1 MSPAADERDR
11 IRAAM
16 DRILGGIPQR
26 SNGALTIVA
35 LAMEADV
42 PRNALT
48 QRHLDLKND
57 FYEKVRAR
65 GEMPDSEKRL
75 RRQLVKSKELRAEAL
90 KEIERLK
97 ADNEALV
104 GALHQVVMENRQ
116 LRLQLTE
123 QPGNLRVLP
132 TQPRPSAQ

>member
-16 DRILGGIPQR
+16 DRILGGTPQR

-48 QRHLDLKND
+48 QRHLDLKYE

-65 GEMPDSEKRL
+65 GETPDSEKRL
-75 RRQLVKSKELRAEAL
+75 RRQLVKAKELRAEAL
-90 KEIERLK
+90 KEIDRLK
-97 ADNEALV
+97 TDNEALV

-116 LRLQLTE
+116 LRLQLAE
-123 QPGNLRVLP
+123 RPDNLRVLP
-132 TQPRPSAQ
+132 SQPRPTAR

>member
-1 MSPAADERDR
+1 MSPAADERDQ

-16 DRILGGIPQR
+16 DRILGGTPQR

-35 LAMEADV
+35 LATEADV

-48 QRHLDLKND
+48 QRHLDLKNE

-75 RRQLVKSKELRAEAL
+75 RRQLVKAKELRAEAL
-90 KEIERLK
+90 KEIERLRT
-97 ADNEALV
+97 DNEALV

-116 LRLQLTE
+116 LRLQLTQ
-123 QPGNLRVLP
+123 QPNNVHVLP
-132 TQPRPSAQ
+132 TQPQPPAR

>member
-1 MSPAADERDR
+1 MSPAADERER

-16 DRILGGIPQR
+16 DRILSGTPQR

-35 LAMEADV
+35 LATEADV

-48 QRHLDLKND
+48 QRHLDLKNE

-75 RRQLVKSKELRAEAL
+75 RRQLVKAKELRAEAL
-90 KEIERLK
+90 KEIDRLK
-97 ADNEALV
+97 TDNEALV

-123 QPGNLRVLP
+123 PPSNLRVLP
-132 TQPRPSAQ
+132 TQPRPPTQ

>member
-16 DRILGGIPQR
+16 DRILGGTPQR